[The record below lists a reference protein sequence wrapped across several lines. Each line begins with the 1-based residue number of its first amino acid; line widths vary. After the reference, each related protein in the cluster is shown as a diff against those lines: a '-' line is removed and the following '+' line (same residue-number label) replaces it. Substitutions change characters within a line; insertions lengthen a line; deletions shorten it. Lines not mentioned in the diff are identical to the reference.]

1 MNAKGLPPRI
11 AAVLAVALACVVPIP
26 MATAA
31 AEGEHAVLR
40 LDLAETIR
48 RAIETS
54 EELKIKGSEVDRAS
68 GTYGVE
74 RAGLLPHLN
83 GQTGWAYT
91 IDSPGDFGLNNYY
104 DLYGVTASQL
114 VWSFGRVGYAVAS
127 ARRAVEASR
136 FDRDAG
142 RQEIVYTATQAYYS
156 AVLAKNSL
164 GITEKSY
171 ANAVANKKLLGRR
184 AFGGRS
190 STYEILK
197 MDTEVAVRVPT
208 VNEAR
213 TQYDAALETLKKLV
227 DADYS
232 TRIELTEDFREKYEA
247 YDYDVLV
254 SAMYEYEPFLKSL
267 AKSEAAADAN
277 VKSKYASFLPTVS
290 AFTNLNYLGGDDGR
304 AFQIGHAMDRFA
316 FVGFKVDVPIW
327 EGGRTEAQLRQAR
340 ADREIARLRVKQFER
355 KFLLE
360 LKKASLEYR
369 QYNENLEANLEAV
382 GLSEESFKQTQ
393 EMFTSGQ
400 ASLTDLNDAELL
412 LTNQRI
418 NKETTLF
425 NINATLARMEKLVAG
440 HFDDRDHTR
449 EKPQAKP

>member
-1 MNAKGLPPRI
+1 MNLKWPPLT
-11 AAVLAVALACVVPIP
+11 AALLAAALACAAP
-26 MATAA
+26 AANA
-31 AEGEHAVLR
+31 AEEAPPVIR

-74 RAGLLPHLN
+74 RSGLLPHLN
-83 GQTGWAYT
+83 GTAGWAYT
-91 IDSPGDFGLNNYY
+91 IDSPEEFALKNYY

-114 VWSFGRVGYAVAS
+114 LWSFGRVAYAVAS
-127 ARRAVEASR
+127 AKRAVEASR
-136 FDRDAG
+136 FDRNAG
-142 RQEIVYTATQAYYS
+142 RREIVYIATQAYYG

-197 MDTEVAVRVPT
+197 MDTEVAVRVPV

-232 TRIELTEDFREKYEA
+232 TRIELTEGFREEYQEYDYEA
-247 YDYDVLV
+247 LV

-267 AKSEAAADAN
+267 AKSEAAADAK
-277 VKSKYASFLPTVS
+277 VRSTYASFLPTVS
-290 AFTNLNYLGGDDGR
+290 AFTALNWLGGDEGR
-304 AFQIGHAMDRFA
+304 AFGIGHAMDRFA
-316 FVGFKVDVPIW
+316 FAGFKVDVPIW
-327 EGGRTEAQLRQAR
+327 EGGKTEAQLRQAR
-340 ADREIARLRVKQFER
+340 ADREIARLRVKQFEK

-369 QYNENLEANLEAV
+369 QYNENLEANIEAV
-382 GLSEESFKQTQ
+382 GLAEESFNQTQ

-418 NKETTLF
+418 NRETTRF

-440 HFDDRDHTR
+440 HFDDTDHTR
-449 EKPQAKP
+449 KEAQAKP

>member
-1 MNAKGLPPRI
+1 MRQP
-11 AAVLAVALACVVPIP
+11 AC
-26 MATAA
+26 AA
-31 AEGEHAVLR
+31 ALLAALVCAHPAASRPTVEAPAVVLR
-40 LDLAETIR
+40 LDLAETVR
-48 RAIETS
+48 RALETS
-54 EELKIKGSEVDRAS
+54 EELKIKGNEVDRAS

-74 RAGLLPHLN
+74 RAGLLPQL
-83 GQTGWAYT
+83 GGTAGWART
-91 IDSPGDFGLNNYY
+91 IDSPDDFALKNYY

-114 VWSFGRVGYAVAS
+114 LFSFGRVGYAVAS
-127 ARRAVEASR
+127 AKRAVEASR
-136 FDRDAG
+136 LDRDAG
-142 RQEIVYTATQAYYS
+142 RQEIIFVATQAYYS
-156 AVLAKNSL
+156 AVLARNSL

-213 TQYDAALETLKKLV
+213 TQYDAALETLKKLI
-227 DADYS
+227 DANHS
-232 TRIELTEDFREKYEA
+232 TRIELTEGFRDEYEA
-247 YDYDVLV
+247 YDYDALV

-267 AKSEAAADAN
+267 AKAEAAADAK

-290 AFTNLNYLGGDDGR
+290 AFTALNWLGGDDGR
-304 AFQIGHAMDRFA
+304 AFGIGHAMDRFA
-316 FVGFKVDVPIW
+316 FAGFKVDVPIW
-327 EGGRTEAQLRQAR
+327 EGGKKEAQLRQSR

-355 KFLLE
+355 RFLLD

-369 QYNENLEANLEAV
+369 QYTENLEANIEAV
-382 GLSEESFKQTQ
+382 GLSEESFRQTQ

-418 NKETTLF
+418 NRETTLF

-440 HFDDRDHTR
+440 HFDDRDHKGQETKD
-449 EKPQAKP
+449 KP